1 LQAQLMRLS
10 TTGSFPAFW
19 VSALGV
25 VLLTVVIRVP
35 ALVHPQ
41 AIDNEA
47 VYSVVANEIVDGGR
61 PYADAIERKPP
72 LLFWTYAA
80 IFKVFG
86 KYNWKALHTVALVWA
101 LATMAGLYAIGNQ
114 LFNRNTGLIAAL
126 LYSIYQPWISWKN
139 LAFNG
144 EMLMNLP
151 IVLAWAIAFK
161 RSSARIRPEL
171 LGAGVLLCSAFLLKQ
186 PAAIAAVPL
195 GIYLLLPSYRASRHL
210 TRAAAIGQA
219 ATLTLGFF
227 GALGLVIILLQK
239 QGILSEAF
247 HWTITDHTIPDVFV
261 SHGLL
266 LTLAFTVYCFPLVLG
281 AVMAY
286 RDTHAIWRAVGAER
300 TALLALLAASA
311 IGVGAGARFYQHY
324 YIQLIPP
331 LALLAAPHYSRIL
344 LEKAG
349 PRPRLLRPWIISVW
363 LAVTVIWFSVRHW
376 WGLALERRPSEAG
389 HYLVEHSARDE
400 RIFVWGDKADIYLDA
415 QRRPASRYVMTF
427 PLTGKI
433 FGEDIKVDT
442 RNRIQPGAWKALEE
456 DFRRHPPAYIVD
468 TQSDPNAHYPIQDFP
483 ILAKW
488 IAEGYRPVTRT
499 DEAVIYRIR

>member
-1 LQAQLMRLS
+1 MTLS
-10 TTGSFPAFW
+10 TVNFPAFW
-19 VSALGV
+19 VSALGI
-25 VLLTVVIRVP
+25 VLLTVVIRAP
-35 ALVHPQ
+35 ALVHPK

-61 PYADAIERKPP
+61 PYADGIERKPP

-80 IFKVFG
+80 IFKTFG
-86 KYNWKALHTVALVWA
+86 KYNWNALHLVELVWV
-101 LATMAGLYAIGNQ
+101 LATMAALYAIGKQ
-114 LFNRNTGLIAAL
+114 LFDRNTGLIAAL
-126 LYSIYQPWISWKN
+126 LYSVYQPWMSWKN

-144 EMLMNLP
+144 EVLMNLP

-171 LGAGVLLCSAFLLKQ
+171 LGAGALLCSAFLLKQ

-210 TRAAAIGQA
+210 TRASSIGQA
-219 ATLTLGFF
+219 ATLTLGFL
-227 GALGLVIILLQK
+227 GALSLVIVVLHK

-247 HWTITDHTIPDVFV
+247 HWTITDHTIPHVFV
-261 SHGLL
+261 SQGVL
-266 LTLAFTVYCFPLVLG
+266 LTLAFTVYCLPLVLG
-281 AVMAY
+281 AIMAY
-286 RDTHAIWRAVGAER
+286 RDTHAIWRPVGAER
-300 TALLALLAASA
+300 TALLALLVAST
-311 IGVGAGARFYQHY
+311 IGVAAGARFYQHY

-344 LEKAG
+344 LEKTD
-349 PRPRLLRPWIISVW
+349 PHPRLLWRWILSAW
-363 LAVTVIWFSVRHW
+363 LAVTVIWFSIRHW
-376 WGLALERRPSEAG
+376 WGLAPERRPSEAG
-389 HYLVEHSARDE
+389 RYLMEHSATDE
-400 RIFVWGDKADIYLDA
+400 RIFVWGDNADIYLDA
-415 QRRPASRYVMTF
+415 RRRPASRYVLTF

-433 FGEDIKVDT
+433 FGGNRLKVDT
-442 RNRIQPGAWKALEE
+442 RKRIQPGGWNTLEE

-468 TQSDPNAHYPIQDFP
+468 AQSDPDAKYPIRDFP

-499 DEAVIYRIR
+499 DDAVIYRIR